1 MAPGNP
7 FEFSIIPVFPEGL
20 GLLSWHQALD
30 LIGSLVRAGQ
40 LEIPGSSIWNRSHQ
54 CLKQTTIHHLTR
66 TPRIP
71 YWGQPVAAVAPHL
84 FGTRLQSP
92 LWGLLALPFP
102 QATAPQ
108 ESEVQAGPPLGR
120 AAVTS

>member
-1 MAPGNP
+1 MAPGH
-7 FEFSIIPVFPEGL
+7 EFSTIPVFPEGP

-40 LEIPGSSIWNRSHQ
+40 LETPGSSIWNRSHQ
-54 CLKQTTIHHLTR
+54 CFIQTTVHRLTR

-84 FGTRLQSP
+84 FGIRLQSP
-92 LWGLLALPFP
+92 LWGLWFCPSPRPRLHRNRRYTPGLP
-102 QATAPQ
+102 
-108 ESEVQAGPPLGR
+108 
-120 AAVTS
+120 